1 MFGLFSKNKKNNANS
16 ELANHYEG
24 LLKNY
29 RDNYSQ
35 AEQKVNNYIKQND
48 YSNPMDW
55 MDALAICDVTLE
67 KKLLTDSVKE
77 LYRQIYSNSWN
88 KYVAMDFNDSDYE
101 FWFNLNV
108 KINDRFIAA
117 GHYRGYAEQADLYSS
132 ARRPYRNFEKEKK
145 YYLKGVEHNDA
156 TSMGCYGYNLYYGLR
171 EYKEADK
178 TEGLRLMQRSKEL
191 GYESADILLLHL
203 KFYDSS
209 DENEESLLSSILEYI
224 EQADKNRKPYY
235 LLADYYLRHNNLPEA
250 IEAMKKGIIAKDKN
264 SEYLYGM
271 QILRGNVEGVE
282 KSEGIKHLEN
292 SFKHYVVYS
301 ANFLGQYY
309 YYANDENTSV
319 EKAIEWHQ
327 KADLY
332 YLADSAF
339 ELAVIYAYNDKVKDL
354 EKAMFYLNQAIA
366 EGHHRSMAEKAYLLL
381 EDENRTPEAAAEAQK
396 LLLQA
401 MDLGNDYA
409 PYRLGLAAERGEFGE
424 QPADY
429 AKALELY
436 SLAAERG
443 NVMGMEAAGHYYRCN
458 YVSED
463 EENIAKAIDLFNKAI
478 ERNSSYARVELAL
491 CYESGAGVEKD
502 YKKAFDL
509 YEQAAANGYLFA
521 NLKMAYYYEDALVGE
536 EDFTKALEN
545 FKIASE
551 GGNAEATYNVGRYY
565 RYAVGVP
572 ENPQEAI
579 RNFIQASEAGNG
591 QAMIEMALVYE
602 YEYGGYAFDAQKA
615 MEYMTKA
622 AEQGYSYAQYKVGY
636 YWYYGLLEQDIQK
649 GKEWFEKSYESGY
662 PHSAIML
669 GNYYLY
675 NHGGEKDYAKAFDY
689 YKFAQERDVLTE
701 GLGICYEFGFGVD
714 ENETEAIKYYTLAA
728 EKENT
733 ASMYRL
739 GLCYKYG
746 IGTAENLSESYN
758 WFVKA
763 AENEHFNAQYEVAMM
778 LLDGKGVAQDEERAV
793 QMLMKIAEEDHDSAQ
808 FELGN
813 CYLTGRGVQ
822 EDDVQAMVWYQRAA
836 DNGNEDAKKLTGK
849 RDRSRR

>member
-1 MFGLFSKNKKNNANS
+1 MFGFFNKNKKNNTGS
-16 ELANHYEG
+16 ELANHYES

-29 RDNYSQ
+29 RENYSQ
-35 AEQKVNNYIKQND
+35 TEQKANNYIKQYD

-55 MDALAICDVTLE
+55 MDALAICDVALE
-67 KKLLTDSVKE
+67 KKALTDTIKE

-88 KYVAMDFNDSDYE
+88 KYVAMDFNDTDYE

-108 KINDRFIAA
+108 KINDRFISA

-132 ARRPYRNFEKEKK
+132 VRRPYRSFEKEKE

-171 EYKEADK
+171 EYGEADK
-178 TEGLRLMQRSKEL
+178 SEGLRLMQRSKEL

-209 DENEESLLSSILEYI
+209 DEDKESLLSSILEHI
-224 EQADKNRKPYY
+224 EQAADNRKPYY
-235 LLADYYLRHNNLPEA
+235 LLADYYLRQNNLPEA
-250 IEAMKKGIIAKDKN
+250 VEAMKKGIAVKDKN

-271 QILRGNVEGVE
+271 QILRGNVENVE
-282 KSEGIKHLEN
+282 KAEGIKHLEI

-332 YLADSAF
+332 YSADSAF
-339 ELAVIYAYNDKVKDL
+339 ELAVIYAYNDQVKDQ

-381 EDENRTPEAAAEAQK
+381 EGENRTPEAVAEAQK
-396 LLLQA
+396 LLTQA

-424 QPADY
+424 ASDY

-436 SLAAERG
+436 NTAAERG

-458 YVSED
+458 YASED
-463 EENIAKAIDLFNKAI
+463 EGNIAKAIDLFNRAI

-491 CYESGAGVEKD
+491 CYESGDGIEKD

-509 YEQAAANGYLFA
+509 YEQAAAHGYPYA

-565 RYAVGVP
+565 RYAVGIP

-579 RNFIQASEAGNG
+579 RNFMQASEAGNG

-602 YEYGGYAFDAQKA
+602 YEYGGYGFDAQKA
-615 MEYMTKA
+615 TEYMTKA

-636 YWYYGLLEQDIQK
+636 YLYYGLLEQDIQK
-649 GKEWFEKSYESGY
+649 GKEWFEKSYEAGY

-675 NHGGEKDYAKAFDY
+675 NHGGEKDYAKSFDY
-689 YKFAQERDVLTE
+689 YRFAQERDVLTE

-746 IGTAENLSESYN
+746 TGTAENLSESYN
-758 WFVKA
+758 WFTKA

-793 QMLMKIAEEDHDSAQ
+793 QMLMKIAEEDHDDAQ

-822 EDDVQAMVWYQRAA
+822 EDDVQAMVWYQKAA
-836 DNGNEDAKKLTGK
+836 DNGNEEAKKLTGR